1 MYYYNSVTLPF
12 LQLSALAEILEKID
26 AERKT
31 KNISDDEI
39 LGLRLIDDMFTFGKQ
54 LRFSIDKS
62 VALAEI
68 FTGKNAP
75 KTSTEHATLDA
86 YKKEISE
93 NLTFLKNLS
102 ETDFTNP
109 EEKTFS
115 HPIFFPE
122 EKLIGSDIIPFFF
135 ANMYFHTTTAYDI
148 LRHFGFQIGK
158 KDFLGTQVFAKLQK

>member
-31 KNISDDEI
+31 KNISDDEL

-75 KTSTEHATLDA
+75 KTSAEHATLDA

-115 HPIFFPE
+115 
-122 EKLIGSDIIPFFF
+122 
-135 ANMYFHTTTAYDI
+135 
-148 LRHFGFQIGK
+148 QK
-158 KDFLGTQVFAKLQK
+158 KN

>member
-1 MYYYNSVTLPF
+1 MFYYNSVTLPL
-12 LQLSALAEILEKID
+12 LQLSALGEILEKID
-26 AERKT
+26 AERNS
-31 KNISDDEI
+31 KNMSDDEL
-39 LGLRLIDDMFTFGKQ
+39 LGLRLIDDMFAFGKQ

-68 FTGKNAP
+68 FTGKTAR
-75 KTSTEHATLDA
+75 KTGTEHSTLDA

-93 NLTFLKNLS
+93 NLEFLKSLS
-102 ETDFTNP
+102 ESDFANAS
-109 EEKTFS
+109 EKTFS

-122 EKLIGSDIIPFFF
+122 AQLVGSDIIPFFL

-158 KDFLGTQVFAKLQK
+158 KDFLGTQVFTKLQK

>member
-26 AERKT
+26 AERKN
-31 KNISDDEI
+31 KNISDDEL

-68 FTGKNAP
+68 FTGKTAP
-75 KTSTEHATLDA
+75 KTSIEHTTLDA

-93 NLTFLKNLS
+93 NLEFLKSLS
-102 ETDFTNP
+102 ESDFANAS
-109 EEKTFS
+109 EKTFS

-122 EKLIGSDIIPFFF
+122 EKLVGSDIIPFFF
-135 ANMYFHTTTAYDI
+135 GNLYFHITTAYDI
-148 LRHFGFQIGK
+148 LRHFGFEIGK
-158 KDFLGTQVFAKLQK
+158 KDFLGTQVFAKVQK

>member
-31 KNISDDEI
+31 KNISDDEL

-68 FTGKNAP
+68 FTGKTAP
-75 KTSTEHATLDA
+75 KTGTEHSTLDA

-93 NLTFLKNLS
+93 NLEFLKSLS
-102 ETDFTNP
+102 ESDFTNAN
-109 EEKTFS
+109 EKTFS

-122 EKLIGSDIIPFFF
+122 EKLVGPDIIPFFF
-135 ANMYFHTTTAYDI
+135 ANMYFHIATAYDI
-148 LRHFGFQIGK
+148 LRHFGFEIGK
-158 KDFLGTQVFAKLQK
+158 KDFLGTQVFAKVQK